1 MSQCQK
7 CKAIVNQKWTECLV
21 CGCPVDGCELSP
33 IESIPMPKSADPETE
48 YARAQRQAIID
59 EDGGPSEPQNRHITR
74 QVDSKVLGRT
84 VDMVLDRD
92 KPNDVIFDGVPY
104 TMAEMRR
111 LKGLGRE
118 SLIVAHDVKRE
129 FKGEVM
135 P

>member
-1 MSQCQK
+1 LFTICLPATEVIEMKK
-7 CKAIVNQKWTECLV
+7 CSKCN
-21 CGCPVDGCELSP
+21 
-33 IESIPMPKSADPETE
+33 
-48 YARAQRQAIID
+48 AIINPRWAQCLACGYALD
-59 EDGGPSEPQNRHITR
+59 GAPAGDIETALIKHDGGPSGPQDRVITR

-104 TMAEMRR
+104 TMDEMSR
-111 LKGLGRE
+111 LKGLDRE

-129 FKGEVM
+129 FRGEVM